1 MEWLWPQAPGT
12 PSSRSGTN
20 HPQPQMGQG
29 REQHPCPCPHY
40 RPGALGLGTHAKP
53 PSLGY
58 RTLGPAPI
66 PRFGSSQGAPTVEIK
81 VGMEWGKQKGRKA
94 LTLCCPGAGASP
106 LWRARGRRW
115 KLQGL
120 AFLNWFYFNFYYIF
134 SFSIKEPLPT
144 LYAVSLLAIP
154 SPTKQAGS
162 GYEAPPRCRQRVFYT
177 HLRPA
182 VPRDNPTQLC
192 PCPLP

>member
-1 MEWLWPQAPGT
+1 
-12 PSSRSGTN
+12 
-20 HPQPQMGQG
+20 MGQG

-40 RPGALGLGTHAKP
+40 RPGALGGWVHM
-53 PSLGY
+53 PSLPP
-58 RTLGPAPI
+58 RATGPWVLLLYPGLV
-66 PRFGSSQGAPTVEIK
+66 PPGGPTVEIK

-144 LYAVSLLAIP
+144 LYVVSLLSIP

-162 GYEAPPRCRQRVFYT
+162 GYEAPPSCRQRVFYT
-177 HLRPA
+177 NLRPA
-182 VPRDNPTQLC
+182 VARDNLTQLC
-192 PCPLP
+192 PCLLP